1 MSLRAYNH
9 TVSIITK
16 KEESKIFA
24 CTIAW
29 MCQVGYEEVIGL
41 IGEQSSTGKRLKKGD
56 KVAINVCSKQ
66 MKDFAL
72 FVGSTSSQE
81 VDKFAS
87 YPYYEKDDFITLK
100 ESKVIMLC
108 QVKDILHLEGV
119 EDDNL
124 VYFKVNEYQVNEDAD
139 YLLMSDMD

>member
-41 IGEQSSTGKRLKKGD
+41 IGEQ
-56 KVAINVCSKQ
+56 N
-66 MKDFAL
+66 
-72 FVGSTSSQE
+72 
-81 VDKFAS
+81 
-87 YPYYEKDDFITLK
+87 
-100 ESKVIMLC
+100 
-108 QVKDILHLEGV
+108 
-119 EDDNL
+119 
-124 VYFKVNEYQVNEDAD
+124 
-139 YLLMSDMD
+139 

>member
-66 MKDFAL
+66 MKDFAS

-87 YPYYEKDDFITLK
+87 YPYYQKDDFITLK

-108 QVKDILHLEGV
+108 QVKDILHLEGI

-124 VYFKVNEYQVNEDAD
+124 VYFKVEEYQVNADAD

>member
-41 IGEQSSTGKRLKKGD
+41 IGEQS
-56 KVAINVCSKQ
+56 CSKQ

-87 YPYYEKDDFITLK
+87 YPYYEKNDFITLK

-108 QVKDILHLEGV
+108 QVKDILHLEGI